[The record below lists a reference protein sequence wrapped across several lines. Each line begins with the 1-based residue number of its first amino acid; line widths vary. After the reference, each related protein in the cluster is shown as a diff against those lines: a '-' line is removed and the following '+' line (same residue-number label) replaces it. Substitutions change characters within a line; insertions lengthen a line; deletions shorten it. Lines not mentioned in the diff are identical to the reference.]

1 MPFPFGKT
9 SYLFCLHF
17 YTSKNRANM
26 TTHEH
31 LGFDRITPM
40 KKETK

>member
-1 MPFPFGKT
+1 MVKPPI
-9 SYLFCLHF
+9 LFCLHF

-26 TTHEH
+26 KIHEH